1 MRLLVAGGG
10 TGGHLYPGI
19 ALAEEVTS
27 RPNGAVLFVGTP
39 RGLETKLVPAAG
51 FDLELLDVSGLN
63 RVGLG
68 KVVKGLGRLPKAFFA
83 SRAILKRFRPDLVI
97 GVGGYAS
104 GPLVLAAALLGYP
117 TAIQEQNSQ
126 PGFTNRVLGAFAR
139 RVFVAFE
146 DAKKF
151 FPAKKTRLFGNP
163 VRRKF
168 VTAVRDVD
176 RSVADVAR
184 GVLVLGG
191 SQGAKAVNDLVVDAA
206 AVLAKEDRLPPLVHQ
221 TGAADEARVR
231 EKYAAAGLADRVQL
245 RPFIDDMPTALAAAA
260 LVVGRAGALTLAE
273 LAMMARPAILI
284 PLPTAAADHQTRN
297 AAEFARARAAVM
309 VEQRTATGQLLAE
322 RIAELMSAPGRR
334 AEMSRHMAAL
344 GRPDATR
351 EIVDEL
357 EALVAP
363 RGRGLAAPSDTTT
376 RGPEPATRVADP
388 HGGRSASPS
397 ALK

>member
-27 RPNGAVLFVGTP
+27 RPAGAVLFVGTA

-51 FDLELLDVSGLN
+51 FELELLDVSGLN
-63 RVGLG
+63 RVGLSNA
-68 KVVKGLGRLPKAFFA
+68 VKGLGRLPKAFFA
-83 SRAILKRFRPDLVI
+83 SRAVLKRFRPDLVI

-126 PGFTNRVLGAFAR
+126 PGFTNRVLGVFAR

-151 FPAKKTRLFGNP
+151 FSAKKTRLFGNP

-168 VTAVRDVD
+168 VTAVRHVD
-176 RSVADVAR
+176 RSAADQAR
-184 GVLVLGG
+184 NVLILGG
-191 SQGAKAVNDLVVDAA
+191 SQGAKAVNDLVVGAA
-206 AVLAKEDRLPPLVHQ
+206 EVLAKDNRLPPLVHQ

-231 EKYAAAGLADRVQL
+231 DKYAAAGLGDRVEI
-245 RPFIDDMPTALAAAA
+245 RPFIDDMPAALAGAA

-284 PLPTAAADHQTRN
+284 PLPTAAADHQTLN
-297 AAEFARARAAVM
+297 AAEFARAGAAV
-309 VEQRTATGQLLAE
+309 VADQRTTTPEALAKE
-322 RIAELMSAPGRR
+322 IAALMESPERR
-334 AEMSRHMAAL
+334 ADMSRCMTAL

-351 EIVDEL
+351 EIVVEL
-357 EALVAP
+357 EWLVA
-363 RGRGLAAPSDTTT
+363 
-376 RGPEPATRVADP
+376 
-388 HGGRSASPS
+388 
-397 ALK
+397 

>member
-27 RPNGAVLFVGTP
+27 RPAGAVLFVGTA

-51 FDLELLDVSGLN
+51 FDLQLLDVSGLN

-68 KVVKGLGRLPKAFFA
+68 NVVKGLGRLPKAFFA
-83 SRAILKRFRPDLVI
+83 SRAVLKRFRPDLVI

-126 PGFTNRVLGAFAR
+126 PGLTNRVLGVFAR

-146 DAKKF
+146 DAKRSF
-151 FPAKKTRLFGNP
+151 SANKTRLFGNP

-176 RSVADVAR
+176 RSLADVAR
-184 GVLVLGG
+184 NVLILGG
-191 SQGAKAVNDLVVDAA
+191 SQGAKAVNDLVVGAA
-206 AVLAKEDRLPPLVHQ
+206 AALAKDDRLPPLVHQ
-221 TGAADEARVR
+221 TGAGDEARVR
-231 EKYAAAGLADRVQL
+231 EKYAAAGLADRVQV
-245 RPFIDDMPTALAAAA
+245 RPFIDDMPTALAGAA

-297 AAEFARARAAVM
+297 AAEFARAGAAV
-309 VEQRTATGQLLAE
+309 VVDQRTATPEALATQ
-322 RIAELMSAPGRR
+322 IASLMAAPDRR

-351 EIVDEL
+351 QIVDEL
-357 EALVAP
+357 EKLVDA
-363 RGRGLAAPSDTTT
+363 RGRSSAAPSGVIAGGSGSPP
-376 RGPEPATRVADP
+376 RGP
-388 HGGRSASPS
+388 G
-397 ALK
+397 

>member
-1 MRLLVAGGG
+1 MRLLIAGGG

-19 ALAEEVTS
+19 ALAEEVTA
-27 RPNGAVLFVGTP
+27 RPAGAVLFVGTA

-51 FDLELLDVSGLN
+51 FALELLDVSGLN

-68 KVVKGLGRLPKAFFA
+68 NVVKGLGRLPKAFLA

-126 PGFTNRVLGAFAR
+126 PGFTNRVLAVFAR
-139 RVFVAFE
+139 RIFVAFE
-146 DAKKF
+146 DAKEF
-151 FPAKKTRLFGNP
+151 FSANKTRLFGNP

-184 GVLVLGG
+184 NVLILGG
-191 SQGAKAVNDLVVDAA
+191 SQGAKAVNDLVVGAA
-206 AVLAKEDRLPPLVHQ
+206 AVLAQQNRLPPLVHQ

-231 EKYAAAGLADRVQL
+231 ERYAAAGLADRVEI

-297 AAEFARARAAVM
+297 AAEFQRAGAAVV
-309 VEQRTATGQLLAE
+309 VEQPTATAELLAS
-322 RIAELMSAPGRR
+322 RIAELMEAPERR
-334 AEMSRHMAAL
+334 TEMSRHMATL

-357 EALVAP
+357 ERLVDP
-363 RGRGLAAPSDTTT
+363 RREG
-376 RGPEPATRVADP
+376 
-388 HGGRSASPS
+388 SASPGGVT
-397 ALK
+397 AGETAK

>member
-27 RPNGAVLFVGTP
+27 RPDGAVLFVGTA

-51 FDLELLDVSGLN
+51 FELELLDVSGLN

-68 KVVKGLGRLPKAFFA
+68 KMVKGLGRLPKALFA
-83 SRAILKRFRPDLVI
+83 SRAVLKQFRPDLVV

-126 PGFTNRVLGAFAR
+126 PGFTNRVLGLFAR

-151 FPAKKTRLFGNP
+151 FATKKTRLFGNP

-176 RSVADVAR
+176 RSAADLAR
-184 GVLVLGG
+184 NVLILGG
-191 SQGAKAVNDLVVDAA
+191 SQGAKAVNDLVVGAA
-206 AVLAKEDRLPPLVHQ
+206 VVLAKENRLPPLVHQ

-231 EKYAAAGLADRVQL
+231 AQYAAAGLADRVEI
-245 RPFIDDMPTALAAAA
+245 RPFIDDMPTALAGAA

-284 PLPTAAADHQTRN
+284 PLPTAAADHQTLN
-297 AAEFARARAAVM
+297 AAEFERAGAALVAG
-309 VEQRTATGQLLAE
+309 QRTATPEALA
-322 RIAELMSAPGRR
+322 RQIAELMEAPDRR

-351 EIVDEL
+351 DIVDEMERL
-357 EALVAP
+357 L
-363 RGRGLAAPSDTTT
+363 G
-376 RGPEPATRVADP
+376 GP
-388 HGGRSASPS
+388 
-397 ALK
+397 K

>member
-1 MRLLVAGGG
+1 
-10 TGGHLYPGI
+10 
-19 ALAEEVTS
+19 
-27 RPNGAVLFVGTP
+27 
-39 RGLETKLVPAAG
+39 
-51 FDLELLDVSGLN
+51 
-63 RVGLG
+63 
-68 KVVKGLGRLPKAFFA
+68 
-83 SRAILKRFRPDLVI
+83 
-97 GVGGYAS
+97 
-104 GPLVLAAALLGYP
+104 
-117 TAIQEQNSQ
+117 
-126 PGFTNRVLGAFAR
+126 
-139 RVFVAFE
+139 
-146 DAKKF
+146 
-151 FPAKKTRLFGNP
+151 
-163 VRRKF
+163 
-168 VTAVRDVD
+168 
-176 RSVADVAR
+176 
-184 GVLVLGG
+184 
-191 SQGAKAVNDLVVDAA
+191 VVDAV

-297 AAEFARARAAVM
+297 AAEFARAGAAVM
-309 VEQRTATGQLLAE
+309 VGQRTATGQLLAE

-357 EALVAP
+357 EALVD
-363 RGRGLAAPSDTTT
+363 RHGRGSAAPSDTTT
-376 RGPEPATRVADP
+376 REPEPATRVADP
-388 HGGRSASPS
+388 HGGRSALPS